1 MNVNAMHRREVT
13 TVNPQEKTIM
23 AFDDQGRE
31 YIIDMFVSVRDL
43 SDLQHAGATHH
54 GLPSFTTR
62 EGHAVTYLG
71 GGEFSIV
78 VSEGG
83 DAVTVRT
90 DDPEFV

>member
-1 MNVNAMHRREVT
+1 MK
-13 TVNPQEKTIM
+13 PQEKTIM

-43 SDLQHAGATHH
+43 SDLQHAGATHQ

-71 GGEFSIV
+71 GGEFSIL
-78 VSEGG
+78 VSEGD